1 MDVQALLA
9 RMAEQRAHWVDLPGA
24 ATAAGTPGRRLQ
36 FHRPPEV
43 DLPTLMGG
51 VMIEHVIQYACGWS
65 GFTEADLL
73 GAAVGSSDALPFDRA
88 LWAAWVRDHTDA
100 VPPVAKALAEAVTA
114 HLDARGAIAKNSP
127 PSST

>member
-9 RMAEQRAHWVDLPGA
+9 KMAEQRAHWVELPG
-24 ATAAGTPGRRLQ
+24 TGTPPKRLQ

-43 DLPTLMGG
+43 ELPNLMGG
-51 VMIEHVIQYACGWS
+51 VRIDHLVQYACGWA

-73 GAAVGSSDALPFDRA
+73 GAAVGGSDAVPFHRD
-88 LWAAWVRDHTDA
+88 LWAAWVRDHSA
-100 VPPVAKALAEAVTA
+100 VLPAVSQALADAITK
-114 HLDARGAIAKNSP
+114 HLESREGIAKNST